1 MSRFFIDRPI
11 FASVLSIVIFLG
23 GGIALVSGVLPVAQ
37 YPDITPP
44 TVEVSAFY
52 PGANA
57 QVVADTVAAPI
68 EQQVNG
74 VENMLYMS
82 SQCTN
87 DGTYTLTVTFK
98 NGVDLNMAQVL
109 VQNRE
114 SLAEPILPDLVKRRG
129 VTVKK
134 KSPTILTIVNL
145 YSPGGTRDNLYLS
158 NYATIQLRDELARLK
173 GVGDI
178 TYLGQ
183 RDYSMRIWLDPGK
196 MSFRNLTAT
205 DVSTAISQQ
214 NIQVAAGQIGQ
225 PPIPTGQVF
234 QYTMTTLGRLEDP
247 EQFANIILKTDTDGR
262 IVRLRDV
269 ARIELGA
276 QGYDQT
282 CTLDGQPSVALSIY
296 QRPGSNALETAD
308 LVKAKMEEL
317 KKRFPEGLDYSIVYD
332 TTPFITESV
341 REVFNT
347 LRDAVILVSVV
358 VLLFL
363 QNWRSALIPLI
374 AVPVAIVG
382 TAAVMAA
389 MGFSLNNLTLFG
401 LVLAIGIVVDD
412 AIVVVEAVEHHVEHG
427 MAPRDATIRAMDEV
441 SGPVIAIGLVLTAV
455 FVPCAFISGIVGQF
469 FRQFALTIA
478 VSTLISAFNSLTL
491 SPALAAILIK
501 PKSREKPEALPRL
514 AYVLAG
520 GAVAYILL
528 TPYIQPYLASFVDAT
543 PARVSRMVASVAQW
557 WPWAS
562 DRLGS
567 LPGRVTFLVGLTPA
581 LLAVVAGGLVG
592 WVVGWPLDRIL
603 VWFFGV
609 FNAAFTSMTRGYTWI
624 VGVMLKGSLAVV
636 LIYGGLLYL
645 TYYAFDKTPT
655 GFIPEQDKG
664 YVLVNVQMPDSTSVE
679 KTQAVMRRVEE
690 IALKT
695 PGVKHTVAIAGQSI
709 LLNANAPNFGAMYV
723 MLEDFHERTNPKLH
737 TKGYDLRLMSSGDMP
752 TTGEKLVVLDEEGE
766 VLRFRIFDDEG
777 KMVVDTDTQSLMEPA
792 GLTDGLMMQVGSRL
806 PRGLGNWTTS
816 GRIKDL
822 TAKLSRFRPPHELTE
837 DEKSLLLANVRS
849 IVQHTLRHQLDGV
862 AILKKLQAE
871 LQHEIIEALVNVF
884 GAPPVEGLG
893 TAGGFKI
900 VIEDRGDMGF
910 KALQEN
916 AERVVSVGTHLKYD
930 AATGA
935 VLMED
940 AERVAPEGTYT
951 QGLQGLFTSFRANTP
966 WLYLNIDRDKVN
978 AMGVSMDEVF
988 NTLQV
993 YLGSL
998 YVNDFNRFGR
1008 TWQVNV
1014 QGDAN
1019 FRKQIEDLKLLK
1031 IRNQYGG
1038 MAPFGAMASVEPIPG
1053 PVLIMRYNMYPAA
1066 AINGAPGPGISS
1078 GQAIDMMTNVGVADD
1093 PDTMRREWTELALLQ
1108 LQTGNTAMIVFAL
1121 AVVLVFLVLAA
1132 QYESWSLPFSVI
1144 LVVPMCL
1151 LCSVVG
1157 VQMAKM
1163 DINIFTQIG
1172 FIVLVGLACKN
1183 AILIVEFAK
1192 ARREEGVPR
1201 YQATLDACNLRLRP
1215 IMMTSFAFILGVVPL
1230 VWSEG
1235 AGSEMRQALGTA
1247 VFGGMLGVTLFGIF
1261 LTPVFYFVI
1270 QWINDLMSGDH
1281 GTHHVPPLGGGHHP
1295 STEEDHVEA
1304 VEEPSDEHV
1313 LTSTANGTGNGTS
1326 VTVEPTFSH
1335 N

>member
-74 VENMLYMS
+74 VEGMLYMS

-134 KSPTILTIVNL
+134 KSPTILMIVNL
-145 YSPGGTRDNLYLS
+145 FSPGGSRDNLYLS
-158 NYATIQLRDELARLK
+158 NYATIQLRDELARLP

-205 DVSTAISQQ
+205 DVSMAISQQ

-225 PPIPTGQVF
+225 PPIPNGQVF
-234 QYTMTTLGRLEDP
+234 QYTMTTLGRLEEPD
-247 EQFANIILKTDTDGR
+247 QFANIILKTDTDGR

-296 QRPGSNALETAD
+296 QRPGSNALQTAD
-308 LVKAKMEEL
+308 LVKQKMDEL
-317 KKRFPEGLDYSIVYD
+317 KERFPEGIDYSIVYD

-341 REVFNT
+341 QEVYNT
-347 LRDAVILVSVV
+347 LRDAVILVAVV

-478 VSTLISAFNSLTL
+478 TSTVISAFNSLTL

-514 AYVLAG
+514 GYVLAG
-520 GAVAYILL
+520 TAVAYFFL
-528 TPYIQPYLASFVDAT
+528 TPYLQRLLGPFLNPLPDRIAAQAFRLANNTPWAVEPMAWVSGGLAS
-543 PARVSRMVASVAQW
+543 
-557 WPWAS
+557 
-562 DRLGS
+562 
-567 LPGRVTFLVGLTPA
+567 LVRAFPSI
-581 LLAVVAGGLVG
+581 LACLAGGLVG
-592 WVVGWPLDRIL
+592 WVVAWPLDRGL

-609 FNAAFTSMTRGYTWI
+609 FNASFTALTKGYTRI
-624 VGVMLKGSLAVV
+624 VGLLLKGSLAVL

-655 GFIPEQDKG
+655 GFIPSQDKG
-664 YVLVNVQMPDSTSVE
+664 YLLVNVQLPDSTSVE
-679 KTQAVMRRVEE
+679 KTQEVMKRVEE
-690 IALKT
+690 IALKS

-723 MLEDFHERTNPKLH
+723 MLDEFHHRTQPELH
-737 TKGYDLRLMSSGDMP
+737 
-752 TTGEKLVVLDEEGE
+752 GE
-766 VLRFRIFDDEG
+766 
-777 KMVVDTDTQSLMEPA
+777 
-792 GLTDGLMMQVGSRL
+792 
-806 PRGLGNWTTS
+806 
-816 GRIKDL
+816 
-822 TAKLSRFRPPHELTE
+822 
-837 DEKSLLLANVRS
+837 
-849 IVQHTLRHQLDGV
+849 
-862 AILKKLQAE
+862 AISEKLQAE
-871 LQHEIIEALVNVF
+871 LQHEIIEGLVNVF

-893 TAGGFKI
+893 TAGGFKL
-900 VIEDRGDMGF
+900 VIEDRGDTGLD
-910 KALQEN
+910 ALQQN
-916 AERVVSVGTHLKYD
+916 AEKVVSEGTH
-930 AATGA
+930 T
-935 VLMED
+935 E
-940 AERVAPEGTYT
+940 
-951 QGLQGLFTSFRANTP
+951 GLQGLFTSFRANTP

-1014 QGDAN
+1014 QGDAD
-1019 FRKQIEDLKLLK
+1019 FRKQVEDLKLLK
-1031 IRNQYGG
+1031 IRNQAGG
-1038 MAPFGAMASVEPIPG
+1038 MAPFGAMASVEPRPG
-1053 PVLIMRYNMYPAA
+1053 PVLIMRYNMYPSA
-1066 AINGAPGPGISS
+1066 AINGTTGPGVSS
-1078 GQAIDMMTNVGVADD
+1078 GQAIERMGDVAAASI
-1093 PDTMRREWTELALLQ
+1093 PETMRQEWTELALLQ

-1201 YQATLDACNLRLRP
+1201 YQATLDACMLRLRP

-1230 VWSEG
+1230 VLSEG
-1235 AGSEMRQALGTA
+1235 AGSEMRRALGTA

-1270 QWINDLMSGDH
+1270 QWINDSISGDH
-1281 GTHHVPPLGGGHHP
+1281 GTTTVPTRRDEHHDPDPEP
-1295 STEEDHVEA
+1295 I
-1304 VEEPSDEHV
+1304 EEPSGEHA
-1313 LTSTANGTGNGTS
+1313 LAGTGPGTKG
-1326 VTVEPTFSH
+1326 EPSFSH
-1335 N
+1335 H